1 MRRSGSVNGL
11 WRGCVKN
18 VGALSF
24 IKRSRMMSYPAEFM
38 RAQSLIISLIV
49 GAILGVLASMVVKG
63 NRYGAIGDVITGIIG
78 ALVGGLLLS
87 QIGFEIGLGFDPVVI
102 DALVGSAALLFVVRL
117 ASRQGP
123 RSG

>member
-1 MRRSGSVNGL
+1 MMR
-11 WRGCVKN
+11 
-18 VGALSF
+18 
-24 IKRSRMMSYPAEFM
+24 YPAEFM

-87 QIGFEIGLGFDPVVI
+87 QFGFEIGLGFDPVVI
-102 DALVGSAALLFVVRL
+102 DALVGSVALLFVVRL